1 MAYLSFFQDTALRTT
16 MCTIQYRRLDE
27 QTKLAEALQRHLRL
41 QAGQASMQALL
52 QRYVDAGVEH
62 LGILLQQE
70 HRPVSP
76 INFPHLPSSRNL
88 HLYIFGVGP
97 TWAPPGLNAEIF
109 ILFLLE

>member
-1 MAYLSFFQDTALRTT
+1 

-70 HRPVSP
+70 HTPVSP
-76 INFPHLPSSRNL
+76 ITFPHLPSSLESASL
-88 HLYIFGVGP
+88 HIRCGAHMGA
-97 TWAPPGLNAEIF
+97 TWT
-109 ILFLLE
+109 